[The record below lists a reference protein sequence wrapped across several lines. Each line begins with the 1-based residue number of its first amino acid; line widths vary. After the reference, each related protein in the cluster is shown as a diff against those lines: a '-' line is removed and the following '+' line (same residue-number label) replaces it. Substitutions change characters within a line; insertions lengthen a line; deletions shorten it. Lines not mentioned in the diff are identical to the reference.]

1 MSLPPRRYVALAFVA
16 AAGLVFALR
25 PRPPDPDDPPIAD
38 PTEQLSEI
46 VHLRIHAKA
55 RIVREVID
63 GRRAL
68 LEAAALFRELDRL
81 PPAEEVQIGW
91 IPVPLPISTRT
102 EEERYCRSVAVW
114 VWTWITNARTPGDD
128 SADERAAAAVAR
140 LVAEFENE
148 RGRCGAIRLP
158 NPSALESAA
167 ALIEL
172 VRVECG
178 KSLRRP

>member
-1 MSLPPRRYVALAFVA
+1 MYLPPRRYVALAFVA
-16 AAGLVFALR
+16 AAGLFFALR
-25 PRPPDPDDPPIAD
+25 PRPPEPDDPPDAD
-38 PTEQLSEI
+38 PTEQLSEV
-46 VHLRIHAKA
+46 VHLRIQAKA
-55 RIVREVID
+55 RIAREVIA
-63 GRRAL
+63 GRRPL

-81 PPAEEVQIGW
+81 PPVAEVQFGW
-91 IPVPLPISTRT
+91 IPVRLPFPTRT
-102 EEERYCRSVAVW
+102 EEEKYCRSVAVW
-114 VWTWITNARTPGDD
+114 VWTWSTNARTPGDD

-158 NPSALESAA
+158 DSSALESAA
-167 ALIEL
+167 ALIER